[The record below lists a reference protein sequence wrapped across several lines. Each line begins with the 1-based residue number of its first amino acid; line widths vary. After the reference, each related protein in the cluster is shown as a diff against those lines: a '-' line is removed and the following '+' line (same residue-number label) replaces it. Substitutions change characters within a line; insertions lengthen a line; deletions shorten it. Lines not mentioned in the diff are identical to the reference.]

1 VAVLRALLIVVAV
14 AAVAAVPCLVGLA
27 IIYLDEAIERSYRAV
42 RRGLRRLRAGLPKL
56 RRRRRRRVTRL
67 ARGLW
72 VPWELAHAEPSGPP
86 IEQLAADLR
95 RLTRQRLGIATR
107 SPIWASAVQRAY
119 DDRLKLACDQLGI
132 VEHLSELTGLDLEV
146 ERVRLE
152 GTLEAQGLVVRDPDS
167 QPRYEQR

>member
-27 IIYLDEAIERSYRAV
+27 IIYLDEATERAYRAI
-42 RRGLRRLRAGLPKL
+42 RRGLRRLWVKAPKL

-119 DDRLKLACDQLGI
+119 DDRLKLACGQLGI
-132 VEHLSELTGLDLEV
+132 EEHVSELNGLDLEV
-146 ERVRLE
+146 ERLRLE
-152 GTLEAQGLVVRDPDS
+152 GMLEAHGLIVRDPDS